1 MLLIKKTFGDAFK
14 NKNMSNLE
22 LAKELHEPII
32 IKFGKRKKWSSFID
46 NIWDVD
52 LANMQLISKFDK
64 GIRFLF
70 YVIDNFSKYA
80 WVIPLK
86 DKT

>member
-46 NIWDVD
+46 NIWDAD